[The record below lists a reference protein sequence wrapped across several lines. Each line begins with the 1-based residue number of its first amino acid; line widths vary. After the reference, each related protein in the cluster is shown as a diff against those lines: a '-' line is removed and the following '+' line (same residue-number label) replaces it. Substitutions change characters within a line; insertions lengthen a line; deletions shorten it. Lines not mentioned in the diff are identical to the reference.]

1 MPLGTSMVSRIRE
14 YLKNLGTD
22 AIPQLS
28 VNCVIFGFHEKTLQV
43 IVNRVTVGE
52 KTISVLPGGYVHQQ
66 ENLITAVERIVK
78 ESTGLE
84 KILFKQFAVFGEAN
98 RSFKDEFRLFWENS
112 EGNRDLFNWFSN
124 RFISICYMA
133 LVDFTKIDLKPTQFL
148 ENAHWLPVNKS
159 KWLAMDHSEI
169 VKTARESLLKEFP
182 YTPIAS
188 NLLPSKFTLPELQA
202 LVESILGRE
211 VDRPNFRR
219 KILKT
224 GMIKKVG
231 QDNSNKR
238 RPADLYA
245 FKHGK
250 KTTLIEDYKFGF

>member
-1 MPLGTSMVSRIRE
+1 MIEKVKDYIKILEKDS
-14 YLKNLGTD
+14 
-22 AIPQLS
+22 IPQLS
-28 VNCVIFGFHEKTLQV
+28 VNCVIFGFHQKKLHV
-43 IVNRVTVGE
+43 VVNRFAWGNSAIT
-52 KTISVLPGGYVHQQ
+52 VLPGGYVGQQ
-66 ENLITAVERIVK
+66 EAVADAMVRVVR

-84 KILFKQFAVFGEAN
+84 KILLKQFAVFGSPE
-98 RSFKDEFRLFWENS
+98 RSFQDEFKDNIFLKDEADQSLMQWMS
-112 EGNRDLFNWFSN
+112 K
-124 RFISICYMA
+124 RFVSICYLA
-133 LVDFTKIDLKPTQFL
+133 LVDYTKISLQPTQFL
-148 ENAHWLPVNKS
+148 EAAQWLPVEQRKTLS
-159 KWLAMDHSEI
+159 MDHGDM
-169 VKTARESLLKEFP
+169 VKSAQESLLKEFP

-188 NLLPSKFTLPELQA
+188 NLLPARFTLPELQA

-219 KILKT
+219 KILNT

-250 KTTLIEDYKFGF
+250 KTSLIDEYKFGF

>member
-1 MPLGTSMVSRIRE
+1 MVKKVRE
-14 YLKNLGTD
+14 YLKNLETN
-22 AIPQLS
+22 AISQLS
-28 VNCVIFGFHEKTLQV
+28 VNCVIFGFHEKTLHV
-43 IVNRVTVGE
+43 IVNHVTVGE
-52 KTISVLPGGYVHQQ
+52 KTITVLPGGYVHQQ
-66 ENLITAVERIVK
+66 ENLIASVQRIVK

-84 KILFKQFAVFGEAN
+84 KILFKQFAVFGNAD
-98 RSFKDEFRLFWENS
+98 RSFAKDFSVFWETES
-112 EGNRDLFNWFSN
+112 DTDLDLFNWFSN
-124 RFISICYMA
+124 RFVSICYLA
-133 LVDFTKIDLKPTQFL
+133 LVDFTKIKLKPTQFL
-148 ENAHWLPVNKS
+148 ETAHWLPVNKS
-159 KWLAMDHSEI
+159 KVLAMDHSDI
-169 VKTARESLLKEFP
+169 VKSARESLLKEFP

-219 KILKT
+219 KILNT
-224 GMIKKVG
+224 DMIKKVG

-250 KTTLIEDYKFGF
+250 KTSLIDEYKFGF